1 MEDVGKLYGHLVYIF
16 YGPFGIFCGYLV
28 YIFYGYWVYLAT
40 LELS

>member
-1 MEDVGKLYGHLVYIF
+1 LVNFMAIWSTYFMGH
-16 YGPFGIFCGYLV
+16 LV